1 MDQTESGSRA
11 KPYWSP
17 YLAGIG
23 LGLTLLLTYVVMGH
37 GLGASGAF
45 TQATASLAGK
55 LAPNYAEQNPYLA
68 PWLESGFFTSWIVVE
83 IMGVLVGGFLGGVTA
98 GRLRWTVEKGARVG
112 RGRRLLLALL
122 GGLVVGFAARLA
134 QGCTSGLAL
143 SGGAVLALGSWAFT
157 LAFFAGGFGMAWFVR
172 RAWQ

>member
-1 MDQTESGSRA
+1 MNERSGA

-23 LGLTLLLTYVVMGH
+23 LGVTLLLTYLIMGH

-45 TQATASLAGK
+45 TQATASLAGQV
-55 LAPNYAEQNPYLA
+55 APEYTQENPYLA
-68 PWLESGFFTSWIVVE
+68 PWAEDAFFTSWIVVE
-83 IMGVLVGGFLGGVTA
+83 VIGMLLGGFIGGATA
-98 GRLRWTVEKGARVG
+98 GRIRFSVDGEARVG
-112 RGRRLLLALL
+112 RGKRLLLALL
-122 GGLVVGFAARLA
+122 GGVVVGFGARLA

-143 SGGAVLALGSWAFT
+143 SGGAALAIGSWAFT

-172 RAWQ
+172 REWQ